1 MATNKAI
8 ERAVSFPVAVP
19 TTCLSGDLVVVG
31 NMAAVLETS
40 YNALTGKA
48 TASFE
53 GAYFLTVSAL
63 SSESPAV
70 NSAVKPGD
78 KLYLN
83 GGTLD
88 ATTNVTT
95 GGTLDKNSAGTFVGF
110 ALDAITAGQTA
121 TIRVRLKVGA

>member
-8 ERAVSFPVAVP
+8 ERAVSFPVPVP
-19 TTCLSGDLVVVG
+19 TTCLSGDFVLVG
-31 NMAAVLETS
+31 NMAAVLETA
-40 YNALTGKA
+40 YNALTGMA

-63 SSESPAV
+63 SAESPATG
-70 NSAVKPGD
+70 SAIKPGD

-88 ATTNVTT
+88 GTTNVTT
-95 GGTLDKNSAGTFVGF
+95 GGTIDKNNAGTFIGF
-110 ALDAITAGQTA
+110 ALDAVASSQTA
-121 TIRVRLKVGA
+121 VIRVRLKVGA